1 MGLIQLKLTYIQRG
15 VQEILKKS
23 REVQKEDTYSVDK
36 SKAEEVRRNSL
47 ETFSKARDWVEDEE
61 GLPKPKRKRG
71 NGSKTFEFLMLMR
84 KAETKSEYKK
94 EQLTLKAELLAIQK
108 QENGKSTF
116 TAYSTVTNQQ
126 CNSWPFPATKW
137 VTTKA
142 KPANDDSFNEFTAT
156 GNTIG

>member
-1 MGLIQLKLTYIQRG
+1 
-15 VQEILKKS
+15 
-23 REVQKEDTYSVDK
+23 
-36 SKAEEVRRNSL
+36 
-47 ETFSKARDWVEDEE
+47 
-61 GLPKPKRKRG
+61 
-71 NGSKTFEFLMLMR
+71 MLMR

-142 KPANDDSFNEFTAT
+142 KPANDNSFNEFTAT
-156 GNTIG
+156 VNTIG